1 MVLYL
6 ILYAQ
11 GSAIGSFGGHTAID
25 PITGA
30 DVVTSHE
37 QNGVKVGCS
46 ENDAMTYKDT
56 AKGHQLEFASYLVM
70 SLTFGFIKLSVLLL
84 YRRLFVIVGSLF
96 KFYSLAMCGVIALWC
111 LSFFFA
117 FAFQCG
123 TDITN
128 WWTSVATVEAYCDN
142 TSAIIVAFGISDVVT
157 DIMILITPLPIV
169 WRLQMSTA
177 NKVGLMAVFL
187 LGML

>member
-1 MVLYL
+1 MVLYS
-6 ILYAQ
+6 ILYTQ

-25 PITGA
+25 PVTGA

-37 QNGVKVGCS
+37 KNAVKVGCS
-46 ENDAMTYKDT
+46 EKDATIHEVT
-56 AKGHQLEFASYLVM
+56 AKGHQLEFSSYLVM
-70 SLTFGFIKLSVLLL
+70 CLVFGTIKLSVLLL
-84 YRRLFVIVGSLF
+84 YRRLFVGRLF
-96 KFYSLAMCGVIALWC
+96 NLYSLALCGVIVLWS

-123 TDITN
+123 TDIVN
-128 WWTSVATVEAYCDN
+128 WWTSPATIEAYCDN
-142 TSAIIVAFGISDVVT
+142 TSALIVAFSISDVVT
-157 DIMILITPLPIV
+157 DIMILTIPLPIV

-177 NKVGLMAVFL
+177 NKVGLTGIFL